1 MFLCKIH
8 DKMQGVIVI
17 KVINKGSLEDI
28 KNDLER
34 YETLLE
40 SEEIVLNDN
49 NEYVVDVYDAMFED
63 NGGVL

>member
-28 KNDLER
+28 QNDLER

-49 NEYVVDVYDAMFED
+49 NEYVVDVYDAMLED

>member
-28 KNDLER
+28 QNDLR
-34 YETLLE
+34 KYETLLE

>member
-28 KNDLER
+28 QNDLER
-34 YETLLE
+34 YEKLLE

>member
-28 KNDLER
+28 QNDLER
-34 YETLLE
+34 YEKL
-40 SEEIVLNDN
+40 
-49 NEYVVDVYDAMFED
+49 
-63 NGGVL
+63 

>member
-17 KVINKGSLEDI
+17 KVINKDSLEDI
-28 KNDLER
+28 QNDLER
-34 YETLLE
+34 YEKLLE

-49 NEYVVDVYDAMFED
+49 NEYVVDVYDAMLEG

>member
-28 KNDLER
+28 QNDLER
-34 YETLLE
+34 YEKLLE

-49 NEYVVDVYDAMFED
+49 NEYVVDVYDAMFEG

>member
-17 KVINKGSLEDI
+17 KIIDKDSLEDI
-28 KNDLER
+28 QNDLEK
-34 YETLLE
+34 YETLLD

-49 NEYVVDVYDAMFED
+49 NEYVVDVYDVIFED
-63 NGGVL
+63 NEETL

>member
-17 KVINKGSLEDI
+17 KIINKDNLQDI
-28 KNDLER
+28 QNDLEK

-49 NEYVVDVYDAMFED
+49 NEYVVDVYNAMFED
-63 NGGVL
+63 NKETL

>member
-17 KVINKGSLEDI
+17 KVINKSSLEDI
-28 KNDLER
+28 QNDLER
-34 YETLLE
+34 YEILLE

>member
-17 KVINKGSLEDI
+17 KLVKTDSLENI
-28 KNDLER
+28 QNGLKE
-34 YETLLE
+34 YETLLA
-40 SEEIVLNDN
+40 SEEIIFDIND
-49 NEYVVDVYDAMFED
+49 ECVIDVYDTEFED

>member
-17 KVINKGSLEDI
+17 KVINKDSLQDI
-28 KNDLER
+28 QNNLER
-34 YETLLE
+34 YETLLD

-49 NEYVVDVYDAMFED
+49 NEFIVDVYDVIFED
-63 NGGVL
+63 NEETL

>member
-17 KVINKGSLEDI
+17 KVIDKSSLEDI
-28 KNDLER
+28 QNDLER
-34 YETLLE
+34 YEILLE

>member
-28 KNDLER
+28 QNDLER
-34 YETLLE
+34 YEILLE

>member
-1 MFLCKIH
+1 
-8 DKMQGVIVI
+8 MQGVIVI

-28 KNDLER
+28 QNDLER

>member
-28 KNDLER
+28 QNDLER

>member
-17 KVINKGSLEDI
+17 KVINKDSLEDI
-28 KNDLER
+28 QNDLER

>member
-28 KNDLER
+28 QNDLER

-49 NEYVVDVYDAMFED
+49 NEYVVDVYDAMFEG

>member
-17 KVINKGSLEDI
+17 KVINKNSLQDI
-28 KNDLER
+28 QNDLER

-49 NEYVVDVYDAMFED
+49 NEYVVDVYDVMFED
-63 NGGVL
+63 NKETL